1 MALIAFL
8 ISAASHTVNR
18 KLALLQCMQQIT
30 RLSIKA
36 AALSRVYLCAN
47 QQLRG
52 SGLLTIYLPCWAGLS
67 SEVDP
72 TAHGQSKATCDLV
85 NTARGVRAARAC
97 HPASPCQRLAPNFN
111 AATWSTISLRIGNL
125 QCPVPLCPST
135 ALEHCWCSK

>member
-1 MALIAFL
+1 MALISFL

-52 SGLLTIYLPCWAGLS
+52 SGLLTVYFPCWAGLS

-72 TAHGQSKATCDLV
+72 TARGQSKATCDLV

-97 HPASPCQRLAPNFN
+97 HPASPGTQFYCSHLVHHQSPHREPAMPCPPV
-111 AATWSTISLRIGNL
+111 SLHGPR
-125 QCPVPLCPST
+125 
-135 ALEHCWCSK
+135 ALLVF

>member
-8 ISAASHTVNR
+8 ISAASHTVNP

-36 AALSRVYLCAN
+36 AALSRVYLCSN

-52 SGLLTIYLPCWAGLS
+52 SGLLTVYLLCWAGLS

-72 TAHGQSKATCDLV
+72 TARGQSKATCDLV
-85 NTARGVRAARAC
+85 NTARGC
-97 HPASPCQRLAPNFN
+97 QSCEGLSP
-111 AATWSTISLRIGNL
+111 SLSLPTSGT
-125 QCPVPLCPST
+125 QF
-135 ALEHCWCSK
+135 